1 MHWQVHGV
9 VPHVSARPLPGLDIA
24 DNGLAALVNVY
35 MLNCDLLLALAAMA
49 V

>member
-1 MHWQVHGV
+1 MGLFLMFRRD
-9 VPHVSARPLPGLDIA
+9 PSPGLDIA